1 MSAQAAPIDQ
11 QKARQLAEHFMLGR
25 GAQLVREPMRIPGRD
40 NATPTQQPIYIFNAT
55 KEKGF
60 VIVAGDDCAESIL
73 GYVEEGHY
81 DEEQM
86 PENFRFWL
94 TSMAE
99 EVERASLA
107 AEFENSNAPT
117 ARATMSLV
125 PPQSPLP
132 VLPQVLYP
140 WSSKEA
146 GMLEMENIKLK

>member
-11 QKARQLAEHFMLGR
+11 QKARQLAEHFMQGR
-25 GAQLVREPMRIPGRD
+25 CAQLVREPMRIPGRD

-86 PENFRFWL
+86 PENFRNWL

-107 AEFENSNAPT
+107 AEFENSNAKSPGTYLPT
-117 ARATMSLV
+117 MPYHHLSRQNGAKAV
-125 PPQSPLP
+125 PLQAETSTTHFAP
-132 VLPQVLYP
+132 
-140 WSSKEA
+140 
-146 GMLEMENIKLK
+146 